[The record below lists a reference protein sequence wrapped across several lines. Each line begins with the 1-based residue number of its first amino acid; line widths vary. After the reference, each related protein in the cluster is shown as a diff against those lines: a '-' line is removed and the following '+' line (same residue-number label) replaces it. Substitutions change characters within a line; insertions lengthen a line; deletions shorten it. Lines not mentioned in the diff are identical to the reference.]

1 MTRSG
6 FFDAFPPTTADTMKA
21 MTEEVRPIDQLAAD
35 WLEAERLAIETDN
48 SARFEERARTLSD
61 LYDKAIASATP
72 AELEAAWKAAEA
84 RQAEHPTG
92 SVEWRRAGRVT
103 ELLRTEYLAASQT
116 DPAPTTA

>member
-1 MTRSG
+1 MTPSG
-6 FFDAFPPTTADTMKA
+6 YFDAFSQTLADTMKA
-21 MTEEVRPIDQLAAD
+21 MTEEVRPIDLLATD

-84 RQAEHPTG
+84 RQAEYPTG